1 MVRVFLL
8 RGIDGCG
15 MGHGAEEGP
24 SQETYETA
32 ALRSK
37 KITPALDRATGAGKK
52 YYAVIIGLSWEEVK
66 KMAYY
71 LGIGPEDGTIVEEE
85 QAFDYALERCL
96 EGTLEDQKAF
106 REELVEWYYSGNW
119 IKRGG
124 DAPV

>member
-1 MVRVFLL
+1 
-8 RGIDGCG
+8 
-15 MGHGAEEGP
+15 
-24 SQETYETA
+24 
-32 ALRSK
+32 
-37 KITPALDRATGAGKK
+37 
-52 YYAVIIGLSWEEVK
+52 
-66 KMAYY
+66 MAYY

-106 REELVEWYYSGNW
+106 REELVEWYYAGNW

>member
-1 MVRVFLL
+1 M
-8 RGIDGCG
+8 
-15 MGHGAEEGP
+15 
-24 SQETYETA
+24 
-32 ALRSK
+32 
-37 KITPALDRATGAGKK
+37 TPALTRATGAGKK
-52 YYAVIIGLSWEEVK
+52 ILHGHYRPGMGGKSR

-71 LGIGPEDGTIVEEE
+71 IGIGPEEGTIVEEE